1 MPAFALVPAPAGAR
15 HATVSAPV
23 PEPVVVTFKGAD
35 GSWSYMVDRPNGPP
49 VVSESFGTGAR
60 ALQELW
66 AYCALL
72 GIGRVRHVKDARF
85 RFVGIVPTGRPIAG
99 PWRTLAEWGA
109 EVSAPALAP
118 VMPARAFAPR
128 SLPTPRTSR
137 DRLRHYIR
145 SARVDRDHGRGWGPC
160 LALAS

>member
-15 HATVSAPV
+15 HAMVSAPV

-35 GSWSYMVDRPNGPP
+35 GSWAYMVDRPNGPP
-49 VVSESFGTGAR
+49 VVSEGFGTGAR

-66 AYCALL
+66 AYCAMV
-72 GIGRVRHVKDARF
+72 GIGRVRHVKDNRF
-85 RFVGIVPTGRPIAG
+85 RFVGIVFTGRPIAG
-99 PWRTLAEWGA
+99 PWRALAEWGA
-109 EVSAPALAP
+109 EVSAPAPAMP
-118 VMPARAFAPR
+118 VRAFAPR
-128 SLPTPRTSR
+128 PLPAPRTSR

-145 SARVDRDHGRGWGPC
+145 SARVDRDHARGRGPC